1 MSQEVKDKGPQE
13 VVHTIELGSLGGN
26 SSSASLQPL
35 SQTPSEAAPPPPPP
49 PPHTVLTERK
59 KIMTIAIAA
68 IVGFLAP
75 VSANIYYPAIDQLS
89 EDLHVSVSKINL
101 TITTY
106 MVRSYHMSGK
116 ICCIS

>member
-35 SQTPSEAAPPPPPP
+35 SQTPSEAPPPP
-49 PPHTVLTERK
+49 PPHTVLTEKK

-89 EDLHVSVSKINL
+89 DDLHVSVSKINL

-106 MVRSYHMSGK
+106 MVRSYPGSGK
-116 ICCIS
+116 LCSIS

>member
-13 VVHTIELGSLGGN
+13 VVHTIELGSLGG
-26 SSSASLQPL
+26 SASSASLQPL
-35 SQTPSEAAPPPPPP
+35 SQTPSEAPPPP

-89 EDLHVSVSKINL
+89 DDLHVSVSKINL

-106 MVRSYHMSGK
+106 MVRFHPGSEKMCS
-116 ICCIS
+116 IS